1 MARRLYYSWIE
12 MQNTQERIPRY
23 ARNDIHAES
32 VLARSPGTALD
43 PLDRP
48 PWSGLRPDLEAQRA
62 SNLQGDVAI
71 RPPYLPLESAHHLSP
86 GKIAVSPFE
95 DDMVPAGRPAL

>member
-1 MARRLYYSWIE
+1 

-32 VLARSPGTALD
+32 VIARSPGTALD

-71 RPPYLPLESAHHLSP
+71 RLLSRLTPHAYLPFLPEISITWGS
-86 GKIAVSPFE
+86 
-95 DDMVPAGRPAL
+95 

>member
-1 MARRLYYSWIE
+1 MARRLYYSWTE
-12 MQNTQERIPRY
+12 MQNTQERIPRC
-23 ARNDIHAES
+23 ARNDIHVES
-32 VLARSPGTALD
+32 VIERSPGTALD

-71 RPPYLPLESAHHLSP
+71 RLLFWLMPSAYLSFLPEISISFKLDEL
-86 GKIAVSPFE
+86 
-95 DDMVPAGRPAL
+95 